1 MIIRRA
7 YKYRFYPNQEQRI
20 QLAQTFGCTR
30 FVYNWALRLR
40 TDAYYQNQQKIS
52 YKETSNQLTQLK
64 KDPELSWLKDVTAVP
79 LQQALRHLNTAF
91 LNFFAGR
98 AKYPRFKKKRN
109 KQSATYASN
118 AFKWDG
124 EKLTLAKMKSHLKIK
139 WHRHFNGVPTTV
151 TVSKDSANRYFVSFS
166 VEEEVKHFTPT
177 DAEVA
182 IDLGIKD
189 VIVSSNG
196 LASGNPKYYQKY
208 QKKLAKLQK
217 RLSKKQKGSKN
228 RDKARLKVAKLQAK
242 IADCRKDFLNKL
254 TINLVRENQAIITE
268 SLAVKNMMK
277 NRKLSKAI
285 ADCGWGELIRQ
296 LDYKSSWYG
305 RILIQV
311 DRYFPSSKRCHPCGY
326 VLDKL
331 PLEIREWDCPNCQSH
346 NLRDFNSA
354 LNLLAVGRTVLA
366 YGDTSVGDRAIALS
380 SQVSLK

>member
-7 YKYRFYPNQEQRI
+7 YKYRFYPNQEQRQ
-20 QLAQTFGCTR
+20 QLAQTFGCCR
-30 FVYNWALRLR
+30 FVYNWGLRLR
-40 TDAYYQNQQKIS
+40 TDAYYQHQQKMS
-52 YKETSNQLTQLK
+52 YKETSNQLTKLK
-64 KDPELSWLKDVTAVP
+64 KTHEFSWLKDVTAVP
-79 LQQALRHLNTAF
+79 LQQALRHLNTSF

-124 EKLTLAKMKSHLKIK
+124 FKLTLAKMKCPLKIK
-139 WHRHFNGVPTTV
+139 WHRHFTGTPTTV
-151 TVSKDSANRYFVSFS
+151 TVSKDSAHRYFVSFS
-166 VEEEVKHFTPT
+166 VEEQIKQFPET
-177 DAEVA
+177 DSQVA
-182 IDLGIKD
+182 IALGIKD
-189 VIVSSNG
+189 VMVSSQG
-196 LASGNPKYYQKY
+196 LASGNPKYYSKY

-217 RLSKKQKGSKN
+217 RLAKKQQGSKN
-228 RDKARLKVAKLQAK
+228 REQARLKVAKLHAK

-254 TINLVRENQAIITE
+254 TIQLIRENQVVITE
-268 SLAVKNMMK
+268 SLAVKNMIK

-305 RILIQV
+305 RVLIQV
-311 DRYFPSSKRCHPCGY
+311 DRYFPSSKRCNRCGH

-346 NLRDFNSA
+346 NLRDLNSA

-366 YGDTSVGDRAIALS
+366 YGDISVGDTAIALS
-380 SQVSLK
+380 SQVSAK